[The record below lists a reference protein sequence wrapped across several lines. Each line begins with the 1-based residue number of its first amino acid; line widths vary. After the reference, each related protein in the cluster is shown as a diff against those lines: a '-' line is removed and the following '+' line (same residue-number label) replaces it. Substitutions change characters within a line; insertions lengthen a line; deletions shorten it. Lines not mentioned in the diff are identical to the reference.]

1 MPGIYNVFLRS
12 FSTRGL
18 SVRACFQFQISTVFS
33 EMLSFKKRIYHRDHL
48 PRFAKPLNQTP
59 HKLRNILLLV
69 RVFVPRASYLCPK
82 TFHCKFG
89 FRVIPIPIYSREI
102 MKSAKQT
109 RLLTVVMLV
118 GAAYKVDCM
127 KQQYEARIS
136 VTQGKGVGEP
146 SCVSKIVSFA

>member
-1 MPGIYNVFLRS
+1 
-12 FSTRGL
+12 
-18 SVRACFQFQISTVFS
+18 
-33 EMLSFKKRIYHRDHL
+33 
-48 PRFAKPLNQTP
+48 
-59 HKLRNILLLV
+59 
-69 RVFVPRASYLCPK
+69 
-82 TFHCKFG
+82 
-89 FRVIPIPIYSREI
+89 